1 MLNFGNVE
9 NVLTNGFILVILI
22 LIDFVIREAKIL
34 DIMYLG
40 FVIYSFIEFL
50 CIRFD
55 IKFR

>member
-1 MLNFGNVE
+1 MLNFENVE
-9 NVLTNGFILVILI
+9 NVLTNGFILAILI